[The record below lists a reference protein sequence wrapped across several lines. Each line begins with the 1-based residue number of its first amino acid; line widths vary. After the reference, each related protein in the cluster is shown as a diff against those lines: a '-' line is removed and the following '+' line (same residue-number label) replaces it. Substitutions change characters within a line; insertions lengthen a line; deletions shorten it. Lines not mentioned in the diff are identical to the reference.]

1 MEAGLRGVGVLAGAG
16 GVGKVIK
23 RGRVDEYAQRE

>member
-1 MEAGLRGVGVLAGAG
+1 MELCGMGVLDGRG